1 MADELSVASDG
12 QTRRKEKL
20 RKQNLKRQLEKM
32 LRDPW
37 LVTSDT
43 VQDFWQSH
51 RCIHT
56 KRKLAFTDEQIIRAK
71 WQYSGDG
78 YYDYTHTF
86 CNGSLLLELLGS
98 DPINS
103 GAWNSENFQAS
114 SYRTPD
120 WFALLD
126 SFNEA
131 TNSLIPSS
139 TLLGESMVEN
149 GIFIDAFKILLNPL
163 SAAKVIATRLK
174 KVYKRGMTLGGM
186 RKTTKDGANAYLGY
200 QFGVAPAITEVR
212 RALSAHKVVQRRL
225 DWLRSNAGGFVPI
238 RVRSKLDSAI
248 ENEDLSGHPNGS
260 RVLLCD
266 RKDVTATISAWMKVR
281 EDLNFAS
288 DWKAYIQYFGLHKV
302 VGLAWELVP
311 LSFVIDWFT
320 NAQDYINRW
329 TTPRFANPFYNMRGL
344 CHSLKETKQV
354 SMYLMPGYYFR
365 SDSATAYEPSAP
377 FKVGSLTTST
387 YTRLPSLP
395 DSSGKVDFTN
405 LGLFH
410 YATLGVMLLQKKL

>member
-12 QTRRKEKL
+12 PTRRKEKL
-20 RKQNLKRQLEKM
+20 RKQQLQRQLKVM
-32 LRDPW
+32 LKDPW
-37 LVTSDT
+37 LVTTDT
-43 VQDFWQSH
+43 VRDFHQSH

-56 KRKLAFTDEQIIRAK
+56 KRVLSLTSEQVIRAK
-71 WQYSGDG
+71 YQYSGDG
-78 YYDYTHTF
+78 YYDHTYTF
-86 CNGSLLLELLGS
+86 CNGSLLQELLGS
-98 DPINS
+98 DPLNS

-114 SYRTPD
+114 VYRKPD

-149 GIFIDAFKILLNPL
+149 GIFIDAFKIILNPL
-163 SAAKVIATRLK
+163 SAAKVLATRLK
-174 KVYKRGMTLGGM
+174 KVYRRGMTLGGL
-186 RKTTKDGANAYLGY
+186 RRTTKDGANAYLGY

-212 RALSAHKVVQRRL
+212 RALSAHKVVGNRL
-225 DWLRSNAGGFVPI
+225 KWLQSNAGGYVPI
-238 RVRSKLDSAI
+238 RVRSKLDSTI
-248 ENEDLSGHPNGS
+248 ENEDLAGRPQGS
-260 RVLLCD
+260 RVVLCD
-266 RKDVTATISAWMKVR
+266 RKDVVATISAWMKVR
-281 EDLNFAS
+281 EDLNFAA

-311 LSFVIDWFT
+311 MSFVIDWFT
-320 NAQDYINRW
+320 NAQEYINRW
-329 TTPRFANPFYNMRGL
+329 TTPNFANPFYNMRGL

-354 SMYLMPGYYFR
+354 SMYLTPGYYFA
-365 SDSATAYEPSAP
+365 SDSARAYEPSTP
-377 FKVGSLTTST
+377 FKVGSLTTSS

-395 DSSGKVDFTN
+395 DSSGAVDFSN

-410 YATLGVMLLQKKL
+410 YVTLGAMLLQKKL